1 MQQNYSTHA
10 INSPYK
16 LINVCAN
23 APTQS
28 SLNPEHCHHI
38 IQNRVCYIALH
49 SSLTD
54 RESHFPSSTQFTYIS
69 YIYKNSEFQNVSK
82 CFNPCLP
89 PQTCCLHAFGT
100 WARDTFHNSSGSQ
113 GTQTNPCQFQQGCIF
128 KQVRFHLSLK
138 RQPVQCGE
146 SM

>member
-23 APTQS
+23 APTQL

-54 RESHFPSSTQFTYIS
+54 QESHFPSSTQFTYIR
-69 YIYKNSEFQNVSK
+69 IPNLKMFQNVLTLVSLRK
-82 CFNPCLP
+82 PAASTHLAHGLETP
-89 PQTCCLHAFGT
+89 STIPLVKGQ
-100 WARDTFHNSSGSQ
+100 GSQ

>member
-69 YIYKNSEFQNVSK
+69 YIYIRIQNFKMFQNVLTLVSLRK
-82 CFNPCLP
+82 PAASTHLAHGLETP
-89 PQTCCLHAFGT
+89 STIPLVAKAHKQTHASFSR
-100 WARDTFHNSSGSQ
+100 AASSS
-113 GTQTNPCQFQQGCIF
+113 
-128 KQVRFHLSLK
+128 RFASI
-138 RQPVQCGE
+138 
-146 SM
+146 SA

>member
-23 APTQS
+23 APTQL

-54 RESHFPSSTQFTYIS
+54 RESHFPSSTQFTYIRL
-69 YIYKNSEFQNVSK
+69 YKNSEFQNVSK
-82 CFNPCLP
+82 CLTIVSLRKPAASTHLAHGLETP
-89 PQTCCLHAFGT
+89 STIPLVKGQ
-100 WARDTFHNSSGSQ
+100 GSQ

-128 KQVRFHLSLK
+128 KQVRFHLSLT
-138 RQPVQCGE
+138 VQCGE